1 MQKLEVQL
9 AERLDKKIES
19 VVNMNDHLSLRQKSQ
34 QEKIDNRLKQVENA
48 TRDNAELKGSID
60 YALQ

>member
-1 MQKLEVQL
+1 MQKIEVQL

-34 QEKIDNRLKQVENA
+34 QEKIDYRLKQVENA